1 MSKNRNALINQKN
14 KINNVLNSENTD
26 LNINEFKNI
35 INNTLDRVALANY
48 FKTHKNERDIYK
60 IYGYPEK
67 LKDEHYQ
74 ARIERQDIAKRIVEA
89 YPNACWGDMPTIED
103 DSETQEK
110 TEFEK
115 SFVKLCKK
123 LNLIKYIKNL
133 DILAGWGHY
142 AVLLI
147 GINDGQ
153 DFEQPLNLNNL
164 KEDDILYLSPRT
176 EHLARISE
184 FEQDPRSKH
193 YGKPLYY
200 TIESG
205 GYASNDGGQLMS
217 SQTQKVHYTRVIH
230 VAENALTNDVIGTP
244 RLEPV
249 YNRLI
254 DLDKIVGGSAE
265 TFFLNSRGGLHADVR
280 DGNNFD
286 LANEKT
292 KNDMI
297 RNMQDYANS
306 LTRFIRTSGTDL
318 EAINHNIADP
328 KNHFDVLIS
337 LVSATT
343 EIPKRILLGSE
354 QGQLAS
360 TQDFNNFQ
368 ERVKKRQHN
377 YCEYSILRPI
387 IDFFINSGVLPAPK
401 NNEYNVVWENLEA
414 VDELK
419 KAEISLK
426 KAQAI
431 ASYVNSPEASLMI
444 PPKQFMEE
452 ILNLE
457 YREEDLLE
465 MDNRDE
471 NE

>member
-1 MSKNRNALINQKN
+1 MSKNKNALINQKN
-14 KINNVLNSENTD
+14 KINNVLNSENSD
-26 LNINEFKNI
+26 LSINEFQNI
-35 INNTLDRVALANY
+35 ITNTLDRVALSNF
-48 FKTHKNERDIYK
+48 FKTHKGERDVNK

-89 YPNACWGDMPTIED
+89 YPNACWGDMPKIED
-103 DSETQEK
+103 DIETQEE

-142 AVLLI
+142 SVLLI

-153 DFEQPLNLNNL
+153 DFSKPLNLNNL

-176 EHLARISE
+176 EHLSRISE
-184 FEQDPRSKH
+184 FDQDLRSKN

-200 TIESG
+200 TIKSG

-217 SQTQKVHYTRVIH
+217 SQFQQVHYTRVIH

-265 TFFLNSRGGLHADVR
+265 TFFLNSRGGMHLDIRDVS
-280 DGNNFD
+280 NNFENSD
-286 LANEKT
+286 KKSLVK
-292 KNDMI
+292 
-297 RNMQDYANS
+297 NMQDYTNS
-306 LTRFIRTSGTDL
+306 LTRFIQTAGMDV

-337 LVSATT
+337 LISATT

-360 TQDFNNFQ
+360 SQDFNNFQ

-377 YCEYSILRPI
+377 YCEYTILRPI
-387 IDFFINSGVLPAPK
+387 INFFINTGVLPTPK
-401 NNEYNVVWENLEA
+401 NNEYTVVWENLEA

-426 KAQAI
+426 KSQAI
-431 ASYVNSPEASLMI
+431 ASYVNSPEASMMI

-457 YREEDLLE
+457 YREEDLPN
-465 MDNRDE
+465 MDNADE

>member
-1 MSKNRNALINQKN
+1 
-14 KINNVLNSENTD
+14 
-26 LNINEFKNI
+26 
-35 INNTLDRVALANY
+35 
-48 FKTHKNERDIYK
+48 
-60 IYGYPEK
+60 
-67 LKDEHYQ
+67 
-74 ARIERQDIAKRIVEA
+74 
-89 YPNACWGDMPTIED
+89 
-103 DSETQEK
+103 
-110 TEFEK
+110 
-115 SFVKLCKK
+115 
-123 LNLIKYIKNL
+123 
-133 DILAGWGHY
+133 
-142 AVLLI
+142 
-147 GINDGQ
+147 
-153 DFEQPLNLNNL
+153 
-164 KEDDILYLSPRT
+164 
-176 EHLARISE
+176 
-184 FEQDPRSKH
+184 
-193 YGKPLYY
+193 
-200 TIESG
+200 
-205 GYASNDGGQLMS
+205 MS

>member
-1 MSKNRNALINQKN
+1 MSKNKNALINQKN
-14 KINNVLNSENTD
+14 KINNVLNSENSD
-26 LNINEFKNI
+26 LIINEFQNI
-35 INNTLDRVALANY
+35 ITNTLDRVALSN
-48 FKTHKNERDIYK
+48 FFTTHKGERDVNK
-60 IYGYPEK
+60 IYGYPKK
-67 LKDEHYQ
+67 LKDEHFQ

-89 YPNACWGDMPTIED
+89 YPTACWGDMPKIED
-103 DSETQEK
+103 DSETQEE

-142 AVLLI
+142 SVLLI

-153 DFEQPLNLNNL
+153 DFSKPLNLNNL

-176 EHLARISE
+176 ENLARISE
-184 FEQDPRSKH
+184 FDQDLRSKN

-200 TIESG
+200 TIKSG

-217 SQTQKVHYTRVIH
+217 SQFQQVHYTRVIH

-265 TFFLNSRGGLHADVR
+265 TFFLNSRGGMHLDIRDVS
-280 DGNNFD
+280 NNFENSD
-286 LANEKT
+286 KKSLVK
-292 KNDMI
+292 
-297 RNMQDYANS
+297 NMQDYTNS
-306 LTRFIRTSGTDL
+306 LTRFIQTAGMDV

-337 LVSATT
+337 LISATT

-377 YCEYSILRPI
+377 YCEYTILRPI
-387 IDFFINSGVLPAPK
+387 IDFFINTGVLPTPK
-401 NNEYNVVWENLEA
+401 NNEYNVVWQNLEA

-426 KAQAI
+426 KSQAI
-431 ASYVNSPEASLMI
+431 ASYVNSPEANMMI

-452 ILNLE
+452 VLNLE
-457 YREEDLLE
+457 YREDDLLE

>member
-1 MSKNRNALINQKN
+1 MSKNKNALINQKN
-14 KINNVLNSENTD
+14 KINNVLNSENSD
-26 LNINEFKNI
+26 LSINEFQNI
-35 INNTLDRVALANY
+35 ITNTLDRVALSNF
-48 FKTHKNERDIYK
+48 FKTHKGERDVNK
-60 IYGYPEK
+60 IYGYPEN
-67 LKDEHYQ
+67 LKHEHYQ
-74 ARIERQDIAKRIVEA
+74 ARIKRQDISKRIVEA
-89 YPNACWGDMPTIED
+89 YPKACWGDMPKIED
-103 DSETQEK
+103 DTETQEL

-115 SFVKLCKK
+115 SFIKLCKK

-142 AVLLI
+142 SVLLI
-147 GINDGQ
+147 GVNDGQ
-153 DFEQPLNLNNL
+153 DFSKPLNLNNL
-164 KEDDILYLSPRT
+164 NDDDILYLSPRT

-184 FEQDPRSKH
+184 FEQDPRSKN

-217 SQTQKVHYTRVIH
+217 SKTQQVHYSRVIH

-254 DLDKIVGGSAE
+254 DLDKIIGGSAE
-265 TFFLNSRGGLHADVR
+265 TFFLNSRGGLHLDIRDVS
-280 DGNNFD
+280 NNFED
-286 LANEKT
+286 SEKEIVV
-292 KNDMI
+292 K
-297 RNMQDYANS
+297 NMQDYTNS
-306 LTRFIRTSGTDL
+306 LTRFIQTAGMDV

-337 LVSATT
+337 LISATT

-377 YCEYSILRPI
+377 YCEYTILRPI
-387 IDFFINSGVLPAPK
+387 IDFFINAGVLPTPK

-414 VDELK
+414 VDDLK

-426 KAQAI
+426 KSQAI
-431 ASYVNSPEASLMI
+431 ASYVNSPEASMMI

-457 YREEDLLE
+457 YREEDLPN

-471 NE
+471 TI